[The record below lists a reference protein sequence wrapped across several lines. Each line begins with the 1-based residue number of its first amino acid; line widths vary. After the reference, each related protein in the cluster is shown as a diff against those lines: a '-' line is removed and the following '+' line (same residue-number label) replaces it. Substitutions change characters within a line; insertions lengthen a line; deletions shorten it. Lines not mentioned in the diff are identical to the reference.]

1 MDDDRGRKAMKIKV
15 NGQSESVES
24 NLNLAKL
31 IADKKLSPEKIVVE
45 YNLRVVPASEWS
57 GIIINDND
65 SIEILS
71 FLGGG

>member
-1 MDDDRGRKAMKIKV
+1 MKIKI
-15 NGQSESVES
+15 NGGSENVGS
-24 NLNLAKL
+24 NLSLAQL
-31 IADKKLSPEKIVVE
+31 IVDKKLSPEKIVVE

-57 GIIINDND
+57 GIIISDND

>member
-1 MDDDRGRKAMKIKV
+1 MKIKI
-15 NGQSESVES
+15 NGGSENVGS
-24 NLNLAKL
+24 NLNLAQL